1 MCVCIKRTQH
11 IVLYWTVQDNEQALC
26 IKAQHSMHIKL
37 ATLTQLHS
45 LKLKMEL
52 PVHVIDMYI
61 MQLQFVVMV
70 AYMCVCVCVG
80 YLVCIEVSV
89 FL

>member
-37 ATLTQLHS
+37 ATVLTQLHS

-52 PVHVIDMYI
+52 PVHVIEHVHNAI
-61 MQLQFVVMV
+61 QFVVMV
-70 AYMCVCVCVG
+70 AYMCVCV
-80 YLVCIEVSV
+80 
-89 FL
+89 